1 MSPTRGIS
9 EPLSP
14 EAERDFAPSA
24 ASKPHRSPCTIAA
37 DLYQRRREKEFR
49 SHEHTSDVGSISLLD
64 DAICK
69 LHLTKNPSAPIIADS
84 GTFGRK
90 CSNSGAYTW
99 PALKLSGM
107 LRVRQPLG
115 VEVSSGLQ
123 SVDDKI
129 EQSMGIGGLRL
140 QLEVRPGA
148 LIYLAAARPL
158 LGTRRA

>member
-1 MSPTRGIS
+1 M
-9 EPLSP
+9 
-14 EAERDFAPSA
+14 
-24 ASKPHRSPCTIAA
+24 AS
-37 DLYQRRREKEFR
+37 
-49 SHEHTSDVGSISLLD
+49 V
-64 DAICK
+64 
-69 LHLTKNPSAPIIADS
+69 
-84 GTFGRK
+84 
-90 CSNSGAYTW
+90 
-99 PALKLSGM
+99 KLSGM

-158 LGTRRA
+158 LGTRRV